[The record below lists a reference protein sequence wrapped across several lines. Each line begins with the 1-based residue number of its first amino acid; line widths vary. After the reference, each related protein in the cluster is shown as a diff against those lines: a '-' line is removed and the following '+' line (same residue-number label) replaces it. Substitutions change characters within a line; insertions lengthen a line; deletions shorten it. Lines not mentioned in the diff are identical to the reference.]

1 MKTFVPKNP
10 GDNRRWLVVDAADKP
25 LGRLA
30 VTIAN
35 ALRGKDRPTYAPQID
50 TGDFVVVVNAAKVR
64 LSGNKEQQKIYQS
77 YSGFRSG
84 LKLTTAAQMRA
95 TYPER
100 MIKHAVKG
108 MLPRNQIARDMMS
121 RLKVYGGAEHPHAA
135 QKPVSL

>member
-108 MLPRNQIARDMMS
+108 MLPRNNIARDMMS

>member
-10 GDNRRWLVVDAADKP
+10 GENRRWLVVDAADKP
-25 LGRLA
+25 LGCLA

-35 ALRGKDRPTYAPQID
+35 ALRGKDRPTYSPEID

-64 LSGNKEQQKIYQS
+64 LSGNKETQKIYQS

-108 MLPRNQIARDMMS
+108 MLPKNNIARDMMV

-135 QKPVSL
+135 QQPVSM